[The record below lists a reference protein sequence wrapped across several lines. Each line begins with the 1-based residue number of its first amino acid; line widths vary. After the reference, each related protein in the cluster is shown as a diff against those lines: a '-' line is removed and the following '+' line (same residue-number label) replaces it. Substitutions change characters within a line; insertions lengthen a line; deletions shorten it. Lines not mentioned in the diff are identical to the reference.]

1 MHTSKIPCF
10 MRFQCGLSSSIN
22 RIVRYSSAAVFIGLC
37 QLLVRETEKLLGFNS
52 VSPIYV
58 LEVKARAVVCVG
70 FVFLIM
76 VHILLHICFSSI
88 AFASL
93 T

>member
-1 MHTSKIPCF
+1 M
-10 MRFQCGLSSSIN
+10 
-22 RIVRYSSAAVFIGLC
+22 
-37 QLLVRETEKLLGFNS
+37 RETEKLIGFNC

-58 LEVKARAVVCVG
+58 LEVQARAVVCVG
-70 FVFLIM
+70 FAFLIM
-76 VHILLHICFSSI
+76 VQILLNICFSSV

>member
-1 MHTSKIPCF
+1 ML
-10 MRFQCGLSSSIN
+10 FQCGLSSSIN
-22 RIVRYSSAAVFIGLC
+22 RIVKYSSAAVLIGFC
-37 QLLVRETEKLLGFNS
+37 QLLVRETEKLIGFNC

-58 LEVKARAVVCVG
+58 LEVQARAVVCVG
-70 FVFLIM
+70 FAFLIM
-76 VHILLHICFSSI
+76 VQILLNICFSSV